1 MKMREN
7 HKLFLG
13 YVTRSNVNEKLRIA
27 SILITFLLA
36 AYSMYAITFVLI
48 PLHLSFNVSLAFITV
63 AVTLSWIGGGI
74 GGFIFGYISDIFGKK
89 NTVLITILMYSI
101 STILIFFINNIY
113 QLYVLMFFV
122 GAGVNGENGISYV
135 LISFLQ
141 KTRLRGTIGGF
152 MQGLYALG
160 ALLGAITASTIL
172 PRYGT
177 MAWRYVFLITGIVS
191 LFSLISWL
199 FIPDF
204 SNDNF
209 GKHRMLN
216 VTEIFNRNVIK
227 LTLFGSIFAF
237 ASFMFLIPLF
247 SLAPTYLQDYGMGS
261 YYIIYVGLVLASL
274 VYGLSGYISDKIG
287 RKRTVIYFSLMAII
301 FSALFLY
308 VNYEFLGYFIPVS
321 LVLIYMSSSFFAFY
335 GVWISELYPPK
346 MRGAGSNFTL
356 LVARILGGGFGPLIV
371 VLIPLKLGVSLG
383 TILFIMAVVALISS
397 IFIKKPSNQTS
408 NVGVKI

>member
-1 MKMREN
+1 VV
-7 HKLFLG
+7 LSS
-13 YVTRSNVNEKLRIA
+13 V
-27 SILITFLLA
+27 TFL
-36 AYSMYAITFVLI
+36 
-48 PLHLSFNVSLAFITV
+48 
-63 AVTLSWIGGGI
+63 
-74 GGFIFGYISDIFGKK
+74 IFFGKK

-113 QLYVLMFFV
+113 QLYALMFFV

-135 LISFLQ
+135 LISFLE
-141 KTRLRGTIGGF
+141 KTRLRGTVGGF

-227 LTLFGSIFAF
+227 LTLVGSIFAF

-247 SLAPTYLQDYGMGS
+247 SLAPTYLQDYGMRS

-274 VYGLSGYISDKIG
+274 VYGLSGYISDRIG
-287 RKRTVIYFSLMAII
+287 RKKTVIYFSLMAII